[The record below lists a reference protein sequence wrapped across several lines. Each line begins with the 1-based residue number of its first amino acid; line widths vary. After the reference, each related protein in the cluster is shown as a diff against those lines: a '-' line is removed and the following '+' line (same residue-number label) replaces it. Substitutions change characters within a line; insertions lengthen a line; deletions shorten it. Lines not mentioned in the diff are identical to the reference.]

1 MSTLR
6 LAYDRLCPELTQ
18 TLRSMVTQ
26 LEQSSL
32 GVPLIELIYQRVS
45 QINGCAFC
53 LDKHSR
59 VLRSHGE
66 TNQRLDTLAA
76 WRDSRHFEA
85 REKAALAWAEA
96 ITHVAV
102 SHPADA
108 IYLPLKEHFT
118 EVAITELT
126 FAIVTM
132 NALNRLVISLGR

>member
-32 GVPLIELIYQRVS
+32 GIPLIELIYQRVS

-59 VLRSHGE
+59 
-66 TNQRLDTLAA
+66 
-76 WRDSRHFEA
+76 
-85 REKAALAWAEA
+85 
-96 ITHVAV
+96 
-102 SHPADA
+102 
-108 IYLPLKEHFT
+108 
-118 EVAITELT
+118 
-126 FAIVTM
+126 
-132 NALNRLVISLGR
+132 